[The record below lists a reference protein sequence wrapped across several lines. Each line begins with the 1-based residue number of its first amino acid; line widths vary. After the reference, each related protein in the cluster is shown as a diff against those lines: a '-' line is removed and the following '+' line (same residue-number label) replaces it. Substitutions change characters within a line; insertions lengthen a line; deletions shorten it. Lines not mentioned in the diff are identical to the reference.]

1 MLKLI
6 AQQNSKKKIDNDK
19 KSKQKKIIKQK
30 NYLRKINL
38 RDYVD
43 SDSETEEEINSSKN
57 TKEIQK

>member
-6 AQQNSKKKIDNDK
+6 AQQDSKKKIDNDK

>member
-6 AQQNSKKKIDNDK
+6 AQQDSKKKKDNDK
-19 KSKQKKIIKQK
+19 KNKQKKIIKQK

-38 RDYVD
+38 RDYID

>member
-6 AQQNSKKKIDNDK
+6 AQQDSKKKIDNDK

-38 RDYVD
+38 RDYID